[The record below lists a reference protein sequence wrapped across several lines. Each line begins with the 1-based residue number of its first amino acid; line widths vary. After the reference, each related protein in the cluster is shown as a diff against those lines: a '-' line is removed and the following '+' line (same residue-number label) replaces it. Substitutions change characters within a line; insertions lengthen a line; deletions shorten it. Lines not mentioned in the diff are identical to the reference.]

1 MALLDALLALGEPEP
16 QKVED
21 WPDYVKQLGLKEKDI
36 EDLIAIATHES
47 LTDEEETWFA
57 PVHAWRALG
66 QMRAK
71 AAIEP
76 LISTFGWNMD
86 WAWEELLDVYTLM
99 GAEALPVLAKALKP
113 TQAGGSENSISLA
126 ESMSRIGKLSEA
138 ARTEAIALLVEIL
151 GDRQTYDRKTNG
163 GIVFALSEL
172 KAVEAEKVLE
182 EAHAGDRVDTSHCG
196 SWAAVQVSLGL
207 RDRSE
212 FSAEELKPLYKD
224 QPVLFQV
231 LQKQQKLKQSPEA
244 LFTVLSQPKREKKAG
259 FGGGAGKKGK
269 KSKKK
274 R

>member
-1 MALLDALLALGEPEP
+1 MALLDALIALDKPEN
-16 QKVED
+16 QKVEN

-36 EDLIAIATHES
+36 EDLVAIATHEA
-47 LTDEEETWFA
+47 LTDDGDTWFA

-76 LISTFGWNMD
+76 LISTFNWDMD
-86 WAWEELLDVYTLM
+86 WAWEELLDVYTLI
-99 GAEALPVLAKALKP
+99 GADALPALAKALKP
-113 TQAGGSENSISLA
+113 TQAGGGESSISLA

-151 GDRQTYDRKTNG
+151 GDRQTYDRKANG
-163 GIVFALSEL
+163 GIVFALLEL

-212 FSAEELKPLYKD
+212 FTAEELKPLYKD
-224 QPVLFQV
+224 QPLFFRS
-231 LQKQQKLKQSPEA
+231 LQEQQRLQRAPET
-244 LFTVLSQPKREKKAG
+244 LFTVPQPKREKRAG
-259 FGGGAGKKGK
+259 FGGGAAKQKGK
-269 KSKKK
+269 QSKKK